1 MLCSQAVTCSW
12 TPYLRIL
19 ACGKPGLGA
28 GLVLASL
35 AFFFPAVSL
44 GAPNTLGVRVSGSL
58 LPADVVHKAVGPD
71 PAADLNFAEWASGA
85 CKRIVAAHQA
95 EGYHYARAWYSLEE
109 TTLVWIY
116 VDPGRVRVEF
126 LGVGS
131 LGAAIFR
138 LNLNLPG
145 SVFRESTVIQ
155 ALEQLRKKYGLVS
168 ISYLVTDIG
177 EIQLPLF
184 GAIVPERV
192 MRVYVVSREFLGWSF
207 DVSVSAT
214 WGVVPSLSFEHGG
227 LLLDDDRLSTRFELA
242 LPYRQYVFE
251 QEAHL
256 QWVHG
261 GFEAAYRL
269 PRRMRGWLAPRLAT
283 SLFLSRYDRLDL
295 DIKTFDVLRSTT
307 VPMLLLF
314 RSPLEVSL
322 GVGADVVRIV
332 QLERVTGSPE
342 ALQPLGDMTYVRALV
357 RLVANLDPQV
367 LVTRRDQRPW
377 MRLEIDAA
385 SSDLQKGFLSTR
397 LSGQWAT
404 SVGRHHF
411 AIRGRGV
418 VLAGDVRFWDDI
430 PLAGEYQRVFFNN
443 QYWIHHAVQLETAYR
458 VGFWRDWIAV
468 GVFHDASL
476 FMDRRLPVHGIA
488 TADAFGPS
496 VHLLLLDTFAL
507 NVYAGFGFAPVGF
520 DQTITFTLQTI
531 F

>member
-1 MLCSQAVTCSW
+1 MTGGASDAEKTCSNRLG
-12 TPYLRIL
+12 T
-19 ACGKPGLGA
+19 GKPGLGA

-58 LPADVVHKAVGPD
+58 LPASVAHKAVGPD
-71 PAADLNFAEWASGA
+71 PAADLNLAEWASGA

-95 EGYHYARAWYSLEE
+95 AGYDYARAWYSLEE

-116 VDPGRVRVEF
+116 VDPGRVRVQF

-131 LGAAIFR
+131 MGAAIFR
-138 LNLNLPG
+138 LDLNLPG
-145 SVFRESTVIQ
+145 SVFHKPTVIR
-155 ALEQLRKKYGLVS
+155 ALEELKRKYGLVS

-177 EIQLPLF
+177 EIQIPLF
-184 GAIVPERV
+184 GATVPERA
-192 MRVYVVSREFLGWSF
+192 MRVYVVSREFFGWSL

-214 WGVVPSLSFEHGG
+214 WGVVPSLSYQHAG
-227 LLLDDDRLSTRFELA
+227 LLLDDDRLSTNFQFA
-242 LPYRQYVFE
+242 FPYRRYVFE

-256 QWVHG
+256 QWALG

-269 PRRMRGWLAPRLAT
+269 PRRMHGWLAPRLAT
-283 SLFLSRYDRLDL
+283 SLFLSRYDRMDL
-295 DIKTFDVLRSTT
+295 DIKTFDVLRSTI
-307 VPMLLLF
+307 VPTLLLL
-314 RSPLEVSL
+314 RPALEVSL

-332 QLERVTGSPE
+332 QLERVTGGPE
-342 ALQPLGDMTYVRALV
+342 PLQPLGDMTSVRALV
-357 RLVANLDPQV
+357 RLAASLDPQV

-385 SSDLQKGFLSTR
+385 SPDVQKWFLNTR
-397 LSGQWAT
+397 LSGQWGT

-418 VLAGDVRFWDDI
+418 VLAGDVRFWDEI
-430 PLAGEYQRVFFNN
+430 PLAGDYQRVFFNN

-458 VGFWRDWIAV
+458 VGLWREWLAL
-468 GVFHDASL
+468 GVFHDGSL
-476 FMDRRLPVHGIA
+476 FMDRRLPVHAIA
-488 TADAFGPS
+488 AADAFGPS
-496 VHLLLLDTFAL
+496 AHFLLLDTFAL